1 VLIRVVVIVVAV
13 LLLPVTL
20 LWTFQR
26 RLIYFPA
33 TGPVPPAGA
42 VLPGARDVALHTSDG
57 LRLGGWFVPARAPG
71 RGVSVLV
78 ANGNGGDRSLRAPLA
93 RALSARGLD
102 VLLFDYRGYGGN
114 PGRPTEAGLAR
125 DVRAARELLVDRM
138 HVPPDRTIYFGESL
152 GTAVVT
158 ELAAE
163 HPPAGLVLRSPFVD
177 LAEVARVHYPV
188 LPARLLLRDHFRL
201 IRHLRGVHVP
211 VTVVSGT
218 GDSTI
223 PPSQS
228 RAVAAAAPVLQEH
241 VEVTRADHNDRS
253 LLDGPAVVG
262 AVLRQADRIMR

>member
-1 VLIRVVVIVVAV
+1 VLIKGVVIVVAV
-13 LLLPVTL
+13 LLLPVAL

-33 TGPVPPAGA
+33 TDPVPSAGA

-57 LRLGGWFVPARAPG
+57 LTLGGWFVPARSPG
-71 RGVSVLV
+71 RGVTVLV
-78 ANGNGGDRSLRAPLA
+78 ANGNGGDRSMRAPLA

-114 PGRPTEAGLAR
+114 PGRPSEAGLAR
-125 DVRAARELLVDRM
+125 DVRAARKLLVDRM
-138 HVPPDRTIYFGESL
+138 HVPPDRILYFGESL

-163 HPPAGLVLRSPFVD
+163 HPPGGLVLRSPFVD
-177 LAEVARVHYPV
+177 LTAVARVHYPV
-188 LPARLLLRDHFRL
+188 LPARWLLRDHFRL
-201 IRHLRGVHVP
+201 SSHLRRVQAP

-218 GDSTI
+218 RDATI

-228 RAVAAAAPVLQEH
+228 RAVAAAAPVLLEH
-241 VEVTRADHNDRS
+241 VEVPGADHNDRS
-253 LLDGPAVVG
+253 LLDGPAVVR
-262 AVLRQADRIMR
+262 AVLHQADRIMR